1 MTTNPMH
8 SIEPYTLLRA
18 SLALFQKPPGEL
30 DAEQFNRAQIQAK
43 NEFAIETKVLNS
55 VEASSV
61 IISEYVLERALSE
74 VRQRFESNQEF
85 ERHLA
90 AESMTLESLKA
101 ALFRQCKVDAVMEK
115 IASRTPK
122 ISEVEVG
129 IYYHSHREKFNLP
142 ERRHAR
148 HILISINPDY
158 PENTRE
164 HSLERIQ
171 AIAETL
177 KRKPHKFPDLA
188 LKNSECPTAMSGGNL
203 GEIVPGKLYPEL
215 DEVLFKLREN
225 EISQPIETELGYH
238 LIQCLQIQRAEVLSL
253 EKATP
258 LIRKVM
264 QERYRR
270 ICQRSWLASLPE
282 LNTANSSGSAEGS
295 NTY

>member
-1 MTTNPMH
+1 MAPNPF
-8 SIEPYTLLRA
+8 SPVEPYTLLRA

-30 DAEQFNRAQIQAK
+30 DSAQLQKAQIQAR
-43 NEFAIETKVLNS
+43 NEFAIEARVLNS
-55 VEASSV
+55 LEASPV
-61 IISEYVLERALSE
+61 IISEFELERALSE
-74 VRQRFESNQEF
+74 VRQRFESDQEF
-85 ERHLA
+85 EEHLSA
-90 AESMTLESLKA
+90 QSMTLEDLKA

-115 IASRTPK
+115 IGSRTPK

-129 IYYHSHREKFNLP
+129 IFYHSHREKFNLP

-164 HSLERIQ
+164 LSLERIQ

-177 KRKPHKFPDLA
+177 KRKPHKFADLA
-188 LKNSECPTAMSGGNL
+188 LKNSECPTAMNGGNL

-215 DEVLFKLREN
+215 DEALFKLREN
-225 EISQPIETELGYH
+225 EISKPIETELGYH
-238 LIQCLQIQRAEVLSL
+238 LIQCLKIQRAETLSL
-253 EKATP
+253 QKATP
-258 LIRKVM
+258 KIRKIM

-282 LNTANSSGSAEGS
+282 VNPVNPAG
-295 NTY
+295 